1 MQAMSETEQAQ
12 IEALRRRED
21 AGEALSLPE
30 AAQLAAFYAQ
40 VEAAEEARLAPRRE
54 AEREKRRRYLAEL
67 EAILTQKRESLQR
80 LELLVREIET
90 LDQKESRLR
99 ATVQG

>member
-21 AGEALSLPE
+21 AGETLSLPE

-40 VEAAEEARLAPRRE
+40 VEAEEEAQLAPRR
-54 AEREKRRRYLAEL
+54 
-67 EAILTQKRESLQR
+67 
-80 LELLVREIET
+80 
-90 LDQKESRLR
+90 
-99 ATVQG
+99 

>member
-1 MQAMSETEQAQ
+1 MLRLRQ
-12 IEALRRRED
+12 RRRRGLLL
-21 AGEALSLPE
+21 AGK
-30 AAQLAAFYAQ
+30 
-40 VEAAEEARLAPRRE
+40 RR
-54 AEREKRRRYLAEL
+54 EREKHRRYLAEL